1 MLFGSTKSKDQI
13 YVLSQNSVPLFW
25 SLFFYDF
32 SESVAVGFPANALR
46 FVSEKYQ
53 RCGLEFTGNSF
64 SFS

>member
-53 RCGLEFTGNSF
+53 
-64 SFS
+64 